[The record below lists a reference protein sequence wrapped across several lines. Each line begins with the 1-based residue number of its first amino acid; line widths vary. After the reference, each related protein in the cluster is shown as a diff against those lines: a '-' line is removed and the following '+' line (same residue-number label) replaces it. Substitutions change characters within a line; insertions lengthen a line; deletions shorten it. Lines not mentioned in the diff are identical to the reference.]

1 MAEPL
6 SELAERPRERLLRH
20 GAQVLT
26 DAELLA
32 LMLRTG
38 TAAQSAVE
46 IGRELLQRFGG
57 LRQLLSADIDSL
69 LAQGGLGQAKACQ
82 LSAVLELARRAVE
95 EELSVG
101 SALNEPQRVKHYCGL
116 LLGHRKVEHC
126 MALYLDSQLRL
137 IATEELAR
145 GTLSQA
151 SVYPRE
157 VVRAALRHHAAALI
171 LTHNHPSGSLQPSL
185 SDQHLTRQL
194 KQALALVDV
203 RLLDHMVVGAGRAV
217 SMAELGMM

>member
-1 MAEPL
+1 MPEAL
-6 SELAERPRERLLRH
+6 SDLAERPRERLLRH

-38 TAAQSAVE
+38 TPAQSAVQ
-46 IGRELLQRFGG
+46 ISRALLLRFGG
-57 LRQLLSADIDSL
+57 LRALLSADIAAL
-69 LAQGGLGQAKACQ
+69 LGQDGLGQAKACQ
-82 LSAVLELARRAVE
+82 LAAVLELARRAAE
-95 EELSVG
+95 EQLARD
-101 SALNEPQRVKHYCGL
+101 SALSDPRRVKHYCAL
-116 LLGHRKVEHC
+116 LLGHYPVEHC
-126 MALYLDSQLRL
+126 TALYLDNQLRL

-171 LTHNHPSGSLQPSL
+171 LTHNHPSGSVQPSL

-203 RLLDHMVVGAGRAV
+203 RLLDHIVVGAGQAV
-217 SMAELGMM
+217 SMAELGML

>member
-6 SELAERPRERLLRH
+6 SEVAERPRERLLRH

-38 TAAQSAVE
+38 TPTQSAVE
-46 IGRELLQRFGG
+46 IGRQLLQRYGG
-57 LRQLLSADIDSL
+57 LRQLLSADVEGL

-82 LSAVLELARRAVE
+82 LAAVLELARRATE
-95 EELSVG
+95 EELSLG
-101 SALNEPQRVKHYCGL
+101 SALNAPQRVKHYCSL

-151 SVYPRE
+151 CVYPRE

-171 LTHNHPSGSLQPSL
+171 LTHNHPSGSVQPSV

-203 RLLDHMVVGAGRAV
+203 RLLDHLVVGAGRAV